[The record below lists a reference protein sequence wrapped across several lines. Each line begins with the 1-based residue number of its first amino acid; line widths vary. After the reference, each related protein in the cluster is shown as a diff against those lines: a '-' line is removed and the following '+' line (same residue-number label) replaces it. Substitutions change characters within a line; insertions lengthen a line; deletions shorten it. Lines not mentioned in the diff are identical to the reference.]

1 MSLND
6 ALSIAM
12 AGLRAN
18 QASLSLVSSNVA
30 NAETPGYIRKT
41 VNQVTSNSG
50 AMGTGV
56 RVVGVNR
63 ELDQYIMA
71 QLRTENSGAG
81 YASTRSSFLQ
91 QLQSMFGSPGSV
103 GTLENSF
110 SKLSSAVQ
118 ALATSADSQSAR
130 IGVVNAAQA
139 LAQQLNSMT
148 QGIQDLRNA
157 AENGIKDSV
166 STANSLMQQ
175 IASINR
181 QLTPNPLGGTS
192 TDSNTAALLDQRDR
206 YVTQLSE
213 LMDIRVT
220 TNSANQ
226 VTVFTG
232 SGVQLVGNEAATL
245 SFNAQGTITP
255 GTQWNADPAK
265 SGLGSVMMTFPDGGS
280 IDLTAQGAFKSGK
293 IAAYTELRDKTLVEA
308 QAQLDQFAGA
318 ISSALSDKTTAG
330 TATTVGGESG
340 FNLDLGDMKSGNII
354 HLTYTDT
361 VTNTKRQVSI
371 VRVDDPSVLPLSN
384 NFTADPNDQVVG
396 IDFTGDVAAQLNA
409 ALGGHMQFSLTGN
422 NLTVLNRTNFST
434 VDAASVTTTQ
444 TGFSDG
450 SPQIPLFTDNG
461 SPYSGAIS
469 GSGSQMTGL
478 AGRLSVNSAV
488 VSDPSKLVVSSS
500 GALAGDTK
508 RAAFMLDQ
516 LNNASFTYSPQTGVG
531 STGTPFQGTL
541 LSYMRQFVS
550 QQGAAASEA
559 QQLADGQNVVLNTL
573 DKKMAD
579 TSGVNM
585 DEEMAHLLALQN
597 AYSANARVMST
608 VNDMYKTMLQAF

>member
-1 MSLND
+1 MSLNT
-6 ALSIAM
+6 ALTIAM

-18 QASLSLVSSNVA
+18 QSALSLVSSNVA

-41 VNQVTSNSG
+41 TNQVTTYSG
-50 AMGTGV
+50 AIGNGV
-56 RVVGVNR
+56 SVNGVNR

-81 YASTRSSFLQ
+81 YASTRSNFLQ
-91 QLQSMFGSPGSV
+91 QLQSMFGNPGSV

-181 QLTPNPLGGTS
+181 QLTPNPMGGTS

-255 GTQWNADPAK
+255 GTQWNADKTK
-265 SGLGSVMMTFPDGGS
+265 SGLGSVTMTFVDGGS
-280 IDLTAQGAFKSGK
+280 LDLTATGAFKSGK

-308 QAQLDQFAGA
+308 QAQLDQFAA
-318 ISSALSDKTTAG
+318 SISSALSDKTTDG
-330 TATTVGGESG
+330 TATTVGAESG
-340 FNLDLGDMKSGNII
+340 FNLDLAGMKAGNVI

-361 VTNTKRQVSI
+361 MTNTQRQVSI

-384 NFTADPNDQVVG
+384 NVTADPNDQVIG

-422 NLTVLNRTNFST
+422 NLSVLNRTNFST
-434 VDAASVTTTQ
+434 VNAASVTTTQ
-444 TGFSDG
+444 TAFSDG
-450 SPQIPLFTDNG
+450 SPQISLFTDNG
-461 SPYSGAIS
+461 SPYTGAIS
-469 GSGSQMTGL
+469 GSGSQQTGL
-478 AGRLSVNSAV
+478 AGRLSVNGAV
-488 VSDPSKLVVSSS
+488 ISDPSKLVVSSS

-508 RAAFMLDQ
+508 RAAYILDQ
-516 LNNASFTYSPQTGVG
+516 LNNASFTYSSQSGVG
-531 STGTPFQGTL
+531 SAGTPFQGTL

-559 QQLADGQNVVLNTL
+559 KQLSDGQNVVLNTL

-585 DEEMAHLLALQN
+585 DEEMGHLLALQN

-608 VNDMYKTMLQAF
+608 VNEMYKTMLQAF